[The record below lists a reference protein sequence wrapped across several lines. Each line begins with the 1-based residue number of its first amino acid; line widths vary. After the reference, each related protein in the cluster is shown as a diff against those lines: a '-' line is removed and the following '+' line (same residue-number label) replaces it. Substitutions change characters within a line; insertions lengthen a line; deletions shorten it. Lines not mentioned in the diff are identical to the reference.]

1 MGLPHPSELFGE
13 PAEPREYYD
22 DTPVRET
29 YGLHMGARNVIWAD
43 LKNVDFNKYHEEYEW
58 SSLVRANQAWGRKQE
73 GNIRNIRRGRGW

>member
-1 MGLPHPSELFGE
+1 VGLPHPSELFGE

-43 LKNVDFNKYHEEYEW
+43 
-58 SSLVRANQAWGRKQE
+58 
-73 GNIRNIRRGRGW
+73 